1 MGGQLHTELKNTDV
15 SRTPDRNLA
24 PLFASPLMAFLIL
37 LRDNLSQDREQGD
50 AKVLFQSLRSQ

>member
-1 MGGQLHTELKNTDV
+1 MGRQLHAELLNTDE

-50 AKVLFQSLRSQ
+50 AQI